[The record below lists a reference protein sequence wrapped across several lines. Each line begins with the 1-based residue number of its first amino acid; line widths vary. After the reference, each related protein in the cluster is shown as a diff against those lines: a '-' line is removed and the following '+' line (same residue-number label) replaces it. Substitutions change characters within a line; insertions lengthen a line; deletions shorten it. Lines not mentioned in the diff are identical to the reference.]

1 MGGLSMASSN
11 PVLLVTGASRGIGAA
26 TAKMAAERGFN
37 VAVNFLHNVKAANE
51 VAAAIEASGQRAITI
66 QGNMAR
72 EEEVAGVV
80 DTTVREL
87 GALTHLVYNSG
98 ITGASGRLEAV
109 EPKVLREVFDL
120 NVLGAFLCVRAAIPH
135 MSIKHG
141 QPGGAVVLLSSAAA
155 TIGSAGE
162 YVWYAASKAA
172 IDGMTIGLARE
183 LASDG
188 IRVNAVAPGLID
200 TEIHP
205 AGRLERLT
213 PLIPIGRVGAV
224 DEVAQTILF
233 LLSDAASYMTGSV
246 LRVAGGR

>member
-1 MGGLSMASSN
+1 MGGLSMAAAN

-37 VAVNFLHNVKAANE
+37 VAINFLHNARAANE

-66 QGNMAR
+66 RGNMAR
-72 EEEVAGVV
+72 EEEVTHVV

-98 ITGASGRLEAV
+98 ITGAPGRLEAAD
-109 EPKVLREVFDL
+109 PKVLREVFDL
-120 NVLGAFLCVRAAIPH
+120 NVLGALFCLRAAIPR

-141 QPGGAVVLLSSAAA
+141 QAGGAVVLLSSAAA
-155 TIGSAGE
+155 TIGSPGE

-172 IDGMTIGLARE
+172 IDGMTTGLARE
-183 LASDG
+183 LAADG

-205 AGRLERLT
+205 AGRLEKLT
-213 PLIPIGRVGAV
+213 PLIPIGRVGAA

-233 LLSDAASYMTGSV
+233 LLSDAASYVTGSV

>member
-1 MGGLSMASSN
+1 MASAHR
-11 PVLLVTGASRGIGAA
+11 VLLVTGASRGIGAA
-26 TAKMAAERGFN
+26 TAKMAAEHGFN
-37 VAVNFLHNVKAANE
+37 VAINFLHNAKAASE
-51 VAAAIEASGQRAITI
+51 VANAIEVCGQRAITI
-66 QGNMAR
+66 QGNMAL
-72 EEEVAGVV
+72 EEDVSRVV
-80 DTTVREL
+80 DTTVHEL

-98 ITGASGRLEAV
+98 ITGARGRLEGV
-109 EPKVLREVFDL
+109 DPKVLREVLDL
-120 NVLGAFLCVRAAIPH
+120 NVLGALLCLRAAIPH

-141 QPGGAVVLLSSAAA
+141 QAGGAVVLLSSAAT
-155 TIGSAGE
+155 TIGSPGE

-183 LASDG
+183 LAADG

-205 AGRLERLT
+205 AGRLEKLT
-213 PLIPIGRVGAV
+213 PLIPIGRVGSA

-233 LLSDAASYMTGSV
+233 LLSDAASYVTGSV